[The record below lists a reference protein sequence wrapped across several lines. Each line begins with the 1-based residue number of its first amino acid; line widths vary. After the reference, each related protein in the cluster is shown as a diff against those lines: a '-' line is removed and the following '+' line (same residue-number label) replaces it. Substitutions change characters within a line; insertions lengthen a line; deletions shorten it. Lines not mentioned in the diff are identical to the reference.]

1 MQEEGN
7 RKRAGGRHFLV
18 RPQSLGKH
26 QRGCGACSV
35 LWERQR
41 VGEEGDETRLVF
53 RKHLA
58 TLVGEAERHERR
70 PRAEQAGGEGGH
82 GRRGLGGRER
92 SRSGRHPGGGAG
104 RTSCLMGR
112 ADEAHTAGT
121 GWQALP
127 EAGAGRHSSGQ
138 AQRGMP
144 RGVWGDGDRQR
155 RGGQAG
161 ERGTGR
167 GEGPSCD
174 SDKGQEG
181 T

>member
-7 RKRAGGRHFLV
+7 RKRARGRHFV
-18 RPQSLGKH
+18 VHPQSLGKH

-41 VGEEGDETRLVF
+41 VGEEGGETRLVF

-82 GRRGLGGRER
+82 GRRGLGGREEQPR
-92 SRSGRHPGGGAG
+92 SRRHPGGGAG

-112 ADEAHTAGT
+112 VDEAHTAGT

-127 EAGAGRHSSGQ
+127 EAGSGDTALERH
-138 AQRGMP
+138 
-144 RGVWGDGDRQR
+144 
-155 RGGQAG
+155 RGGCHGVCG
-161 ERGTGR
+161 ETGTGR
-167 GEGPSCD
+167 GEGD
-174 SDKGQEG
+174 RQGRG
-181 T
+181 VMM